1 MSNGFTSNYID
12 TSYSLIGGTW
22 YNASNIQVTT
32 PVIGRDIYTTTQRT
46 GVFMINGINAA
57 NGGTSNIFYPVTCSA
72 NNLINLGLP
81 TDADD
86 AWLVY
91 PGYGFTLYYDYYGGI
106 TSRSYVNTL
115 TMPVVYYCGS
125 TPGTGW
131 VGQGTP
137 ILTTGGSPYA
147 QNNTNSVRI
156 YFRGTEIRVSGIA

>member
-1 MSNGFTSNYID
+1 MASGFVSNYKQNG
-12 TSYSLIGGTW
+12 YSLSTTW
-22 YNASNIQVTT
+22 YNSQNVGIIDSSTVA
-32 PVIGRDIYTTTQRT
+32 DIYTTTQRT
-46 GVFMINGINAA
+46 GIFMIDGVNQR
-57 NGGTSNIFYPVTCSA
+57 NGGTINTYYPVTCSA
-72 NNLINLGLP
+72 NNLINIGLP
-81 TDADD
+81 TDVDD

-106 TSRSYVNTL
+106 TSRNYVNTSSV
-115 TMPVVYYCGS
+115 PVVYYCGS

-147 QNNTNSVRI
+147 QNQTNSIRI